1 MTKVEYKSI
10 LHDVAYIRKLA
21 EEIIDELYC
30 LECSVEEFYENRAKR
45 GRSSKHLANN
55 DVIAVSLTPKAL
67 ELLGVQGAEEEPS

>member
-10 LHDVAYIRKLA
+10 LHDVAYLRKLA

-45 GRSSKHLANN
+45 GQASKAQTRN

-67 ELLGVQGAEEEPS
+67 ELLGRQGAEEELS